1 MQYSEPRRYL
11 LAVPGADSLAEDNIR
26 WMKTEVD
33 CLPQVFASV
42 NKNFISVAIEYLLAM
57 ARVAANCR
65 VDILLGVQ
73 DVKRAA

>member
-1 MQYSEPRRYL
+1 
-11 LAVPGADSLAEDNIR
+11 
-26 WMKTEVD
+26 MKTEVD